1 MSEINI
7 YEDFKNNFLKCLREE
22 HSGRTVLIN
31 RCTSA
36 FVNAKTN
43 QKKLLILI
51 GQTMFEDG
59 NNWNGEII
67 LNDKKATELILKL
80 FNDSFK
86 NKSIFEDF
94 EQKYYNITKAIK
106 FFYEISKLYT
116 NLVSKDKL
124 FHEILI
130 SLIFKSKYEKDKN
143 DYVNSIINIV
153 SSKKKGKYQ
162 YNELLNLIDKH
173 YIETNDFISEFVKI
187 FLDNESKYIIEI
199 REKLILKELKTK
211 KILNKNNESLNNQ
224 EIIKIKNAK
233 SLPNIDI
240 EKNKLDIKKGINIKK
255 NNIKKQSTKLAEES
269 EKSNNLI
276 NENKSLSNSFL
287 SSMNN
292 SERKEA
298 TSTSEKR
305 AIADLKQNL
314 ITVKDYL
321 NEQYN
326 KYKKNGFEP
335 CSLKRILDKNKI
347 EKSDISYVCLLNKKK
362 IKFYPDNKI
371 NDTILNVLI
380 NKLKFEKGFPDV
392 SQFGYFCYKINKN
405 KIYEALYSTIDSE
418 LLYKFIIKPNKAKNY
433 NYPDE
438 EIKNTYLDSRA
449 KSLEYFINKTVFQK
463 KYGNKLY
470 PKIIFPLQSVY
481 KIKKN
486 EYKLDKSDYIPEI
499 KIDGCFFCEKNF
511 VIQKDEFPFESQYF
525 KPCFYNMNLDA
536 INYNSGYMFFPND
549 LCLIEVKTHF
559 PVNKKGDY
567 IANEKEKDLFE
578 IVIEML
584 NKMIIY
590 EQLFQELNLTYN
602 RIRMILFYDVVKKE
616 KYENVLQKAL
626 RKFRKDNELNYLNK
640 VYFQIIY
647 MESNYLAES
656 LKSFEDKIDHLEYKY
671 NQVSAELIQE
681 KNKREELEKKINE
694 IEEIILL
701 MSENMNEEMKKKIM
715 EKMNK

>member
-7 YEDFKNNFLKCLREE
+7 YEVFKNNFLKCLREE
-22 HSGRTVLIN
+22 HSGRIVLIK
-31 RCTSA
+31 RCSSA

-43 QKKLLILI
+43 QKKFLILI

-86 NKSIFEDF
+86 NKSIFEGFD
-94 EQKYYNITKAIK
+94 QKFYNITKAIK

-116 NLVSKDKL
+116 NIVSKDKL

-162 YNELLNLIDKH
+162 YKELLNLIDKH

-187 FLDNESKYIIEI
+187 FLENESKYIIEI
-199 REKLILKELKTK
+199 REKLILKESKTK
-211 KILNKNNESLNNQ
+211 KILNKNNESFNNQ
-224 EIIKIKNAK
+224 EIIKINNAK

-240 EKNKLDIKKGINIKK
+240 EKNKMDINKGINIKK
-255 NNIKKQSTKLAEES
+255 RNTKLTEES
-269 EKSNNLI
+269 EKSNNPI

-287 SSMNN
+287 SSINN
-292 SERKEA
+292 TERKEA
-298 TSTSEKR
+298 TSISEKMVST
-305 AIADLKQNL
+305 DLKQNL
-314 ITVKDYL
+314 KTVKDYL

-347 EKSDISYVCLLNKKK
+347 EKSDISHICLLNEKK

-371 NDTILNVLI
+371 NDTILNELI
-380 NKLKFEKGFPDV
+380 NNLKFEKGFPDV

-418 LLYKFIIKPNKAKNY
+418 LLYNYIIKSNKAKNY

-438 EIKNTYLDSRA
+438 EIKNTYLDSRT

-481 KIKKN
+481 KTKKN

-525 KPCFYNMNLDA
+525 KPCFYNINLDA

-549 LCLIEVKTHF
+549 LF
-559 PVNKKGDY
+559 PANKKVDY
-567 IANEKEKDLFE
+567 IINEKEKDLFE
-578 IVIEML
+578 TVIEML

-616 KYENVLQKAL
+616 KYDNILQKAFQ
-626 RKFRKDNELNYLNK
+626 KFRNDNKLNYLNK

-647 MESNYLAES
+647 MESNYFAES
-656 LKSFEDKIDHLEYKY
+656 LKSFEDKIDNLEYNMNEVKNKY
-671 NQVSAELIQE
+671 NQVSAELIRE
-681 KNKREELEKKINE
+681 KNKREELEKKTKE

-701 MSENMNEEMKKKIM
+701 MSENMKEEMKKKIM